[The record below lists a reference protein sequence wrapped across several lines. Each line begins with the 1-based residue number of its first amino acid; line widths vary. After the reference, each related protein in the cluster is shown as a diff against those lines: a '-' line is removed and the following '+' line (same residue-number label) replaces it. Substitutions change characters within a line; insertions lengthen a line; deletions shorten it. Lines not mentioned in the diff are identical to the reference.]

1 MKKEFM
7 KGNDAVVRGALM
19 AGCTH
24 YFGYP
29 ITPSSEVVHSTAAL
43 FPKLGYTFLQAES
56 EVAAINMLYGCASCG
71 RRVLTASSSPG
82 ISLKQ
87 EGVSYIAAGEL
98 PCVIIDVMRA
108 GPGLGNIWPEQSDY
122 NQIVKGGGHGN
133 YKCPVL
139 APNSPQEMCDLTYDA
154 FNLADKYRTP
164 VYILADGYTGQTMAP
179 VVLNREVVKPERKE
193 WALYSDKESKDNL
206 VCSIRMSAE
215 TMEGLNILLDT
226 KYKKMEENE
235 VRVDHY
241 KTDDA
246 ELVIV
251 AYGICS
257 RIAHSVVDS
266 MREKGMKVGLLR
278 PVTLFPFGKKEIN
291 ELADKNAKLF
301 VGFELSNGQMVDDVS
316 LALEGKR
323 PVEFYG
329 RMGGVVPS
337 LEEVE
342 EKMTEF
348 FKKHLA

>member
-7 KGNDAVVRGALM
+7 KGNDAVVRGAMM

-29 ITPSSEVVHSTAAL
+29 ITPSSEVVHSIANL

-56 EVAAINMLYGCASCG
+56 EVAAINMVYGAASCG

-98 PCVIIDVMRA
+98 PCVIVDVMRA

-122 NQIVKGGGHGN
+122 HQIVKGGGHGN

-154 FNLADKYRTP
+154 FNLAEKYRTP
-164 VYILADGYTGQTMAP
+164 VYVLADGYTGQTMAP
-179 VVLNREVVKPERKE
+179 VTQNREVVEPQRQD

-215 TMEGLNILLDT
+215 TMEELNLLLDR
-226 KYKKMEENE
+226 KYQEIEENE
-235 VRVDHY
+235 VRCEHY
-241 KTDDA
+241 QTDDA

-251 AYGICS
+251 AYGITS

-266 MREKGMKVGLLR
+266 MRDKGMKIGLLR
-278 PVTLFPFGKKEIN
+278 PITLFPFPKKDLV
-291 ELADKNAKLF
+291 ELTNKNTKLF
-301 VGFELSNGQMVDDVS
+301 AGFELSNGQMVEDVK
-316 LALEGKR
+316 LAIEGR
-323 PVEFYG
+323 CPVEFYG

-337 LEEVE
+337 QEEVE
-342 EKMTEF
+342 QKMTEF
-348 FKKHLA
+348 FRKHIG